1 MAQPSP
7 HTPNREETLNSLPP
21 GRDLRVGVSAMLT
34 ALIVSVIL
42 MGLKFYAYWITG
54 SSAVLSDALES
65 IINVVASGFALGS
78 ILLAAKPPDESHP
91 YGHGKIEF
99 FSAGFEGALII
110 LAALGI
116 FQEGVHQIVNPRE
129 LPQLESGLLIL
140 LGVGVVN
147 LALGLTLIRIGK
159 KTRSIPVVA
168 DGKHIMT
175 DVYSSAGVLLGLGLV
190 YYSGWLW
197 LDGAV
202 ACFVGVNIVVAGAK
216 LVRQAFVGLMDASDP
231 DLLDE
236 ICQLLARHRKDVW
249 IDVHKLRA
257 WRSGK
262 QVHVDFHLILPRD
275 LPLEEGHR
283 HVKEL
288 EKIFSDHFEGFA
300 EVLIHLDPCTD
311 PECPVCWFDPCD
323 LRQAGTK
330 QQQIWYRERLI
341 SETPREGESE
351 DSRNGQ

>member
-1 MAQPSP
+1 MLAA
-7 HTPNREETLNSLPP
+7 LV
-21 GRDLRVGVSAMLT
+21 VGAG
-34 ALIVSVIL
+34 L
-42 MGLKFYAYWITG
+42 MGLKFYAFWITG
-54 SSAVLSDALES
+54 STALLSDALES
-65 IINVVASGFALGS
+65 IINVVASAFALGS

-110 LAALGI
+110 LAAIGI
-116 FQEGVHQIVNPRE
+116 FQEGTRQILHPHPLPR
-129 LPQLESGLLIL
+129 LESGLLIL
-140 LGVGVVN
+140 LGVGLVN
-147 LALGLTLIRIGK
+147 LVLGMTLMRLGK
-159 KTRSIPVVA
+159 RTRSVVLVA
-168 DGKHIMT
+168 DGKHILT
-175 DVYSSAGVLLGLGLV
+175 DVYTSAGVLLGLGAV

-202 ACFVGVNIVVAGAK
+202 ACFVGVNIVVAGVT
-216 LVRQAFVGLMDASDP
+216 LVREAVVGLMDASDP

-236 ICQLLARHRKDVW
+236 ISLLLARHRKEVW

-262 QVHVDFHLILPRD
+262 RVHVDFHLILPRD

-288 EKIFSDHFEGFA
+288 EKIFSDHFGGFA

-311 PECPVCWFDPCD
+311 PECPVCWFDPCEIRQERKSK
-323 LRQAGTK
+323 LRV
-330 QQQIWYRERLI
+330 WRREVLTA
-341 SETPREGESE
+341 ETSDGRAER
-351 DSRNGQ
+351 DARNNTSPKT